1 MKGTWGHAIHDHCQ
15 AHESLGSGRHAARA
29 DPGGDGEVPR
39 AAAESRRPA
48 RCLRTAGELQGVA
61 RQVLGGEAH
70 RGRRPLHRGEGAH
83 RRLHDDSGQVEGRSD
98 GMGPPLP
105 QSRPGRQGRRD
116 RGAPAVRAGRLR
128 YQRGGGTVSQ
138 DGRRVKHVRSGDG
151 TMIAYDRLGAGPPV
165 ILVDGAFCSR
175 AFGPMPK
182 LAPRLARDFTVFMY
196 DRRGRGDS
204 GDTAPYAVEREIE
217 DLDALIREAGGS
229 AFVHAISSGAALALE
244 AAASGR
250 SITKLALYEPPFMVG
265 TPAHLPPVNHHAQR
279 VRLVAEGRRGDPP
292 TFYMKDIIGLPRWPA
307 AAFRFLPMWSRL
319 KAVAPSLPY
328 DSAIMGDFALPVRR
342 AAALTM
348 PTLVISRDK
357 SMRSEEHTS

>member
-1 MKGTWGHAIHDHCQ
+1 M
-15 AHESLGSGRHAARA
+15 
-29 DPGGDGEVPR
+29 
-39 AAAESRRPA
+39 
-48 RCLRTAGELQGVA
+48 
-61 RQVLGGEAH
+61 
-70 RGRRPLHRGEGAH
+70 
-83 RRLHDDSGQVEGRSD
+83 
-98 GMGPPLP
+98 
-105 QSRPGRQGRRD
+105 
-116 RGAPAVRAGRLR
+116 
-128 YQRGGGTVSQ
+128 SQ
-138 DGRRVKHVRSGDG
+138 VRSRDG
-151 TMIAYDRLGAGPPV
+151 TTIAYDRLGAGPPV

-265 TPAHLPPVNHHAQR
+265 TPAHLPPVNHHAQL
-279 VRLVAEGRRGDPP
+279 VRLVAEGRRGDAV
-292 TFYMKDIIGLPRWPA
+292 TFYMKDIIGMPGWLVA
-307 AAFRFLPMWSRL
+307 VFRFLPMWSRL

-348 PTLVISRDK
+348 PTLVISGDK
-357 SMRSEEHTS
+357 SMPVLRDAARRLSEVIPGSELRTLPGQTHNVAAAALAPVLKEFFAP